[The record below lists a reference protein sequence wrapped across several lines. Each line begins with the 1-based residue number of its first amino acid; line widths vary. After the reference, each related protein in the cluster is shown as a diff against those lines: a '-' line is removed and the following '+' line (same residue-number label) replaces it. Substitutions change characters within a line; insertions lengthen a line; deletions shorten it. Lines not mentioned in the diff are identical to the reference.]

1 MNNDFPLLNIDNNLS
16 YARFRFNLFI
26 TGLKPAAFKKN
37 KSNSRI
43 GRCIKVE
50 DYDTWQRG
58 SVTQE
63 IVQVSIEIGSGYDLI
78 SINQWL
84 GLPIADRMQLVRDN
98 KAYFINKEGEVV
110 PTMDAVKI
118 LYGLAQQ

>member
-1 MNNDFPLLNIDNNLS
+1 M
-16 YARFRFNLFI
+16 
-26 TGLKPAAFKKN
+26 
-37 KSNSRI
+37 
-43 GRCIKVE
+43 E

>member
-1 MNNDFPLLNIDNNLS
+1 M
-16 YARFRFNLFI
+16 
-26 TGLKPAAFKKN
+26 
-37 KSNSRI
+37 
-43 GRCIKVE
+43 E
-50 DYDTWQRG
+50 DYETEKRER
-58 SVTQE
+58 VTQE
-63 IVQVSIEIGSGYDLI
+63 IVQVSIEVGAGYDLI

-118 LYGLAQQ
+118 LYGLSHQ